1 MLTTEAEKHEGR
13 DQPLMSVALVVDDD
27 PADARHVGDVFAAA
41 GFKVLL
47 ASGPAE
53 ALALLQAGRRT
64 DLVVSDVVMPGY
76 DGPTLLQMLR
86 AGGCTATFIAMT
98 SDPTPAVRER
108 CKAAGAAVC
117 LHKPVNTEL
126 LVTTATQ
133 LLADGPRI
141 DPNEDPLDAELLDV
155 MRITY
160 LQLLP
165 QRAAAIRDTTDPTE
179 LAKVAHQLA
188 GASAQFGYPGLAFLC
203 RCLQR
208 SARTGQL
215 APELI
220 DAVLAAAAHAT
231 S

>member
-1 MLTTEAEKHEGR
+1 M
-13 DQPLMSVALVVDDD
+13 PVALVVDDD
-27 PADARHVGDVFAAA
+27 PADAEHVGAALAAA
-41 GFKVLL
+41 GFTVLL
-47 ASGPAE
+47 ATGPAE
-53 ALALLQAGRRT
+53 ALALQAGRRT

-86 AGGCTATFIAMT
+86 ACGCTATFIAMT
-98 SDPTPAVRER
+98 SDPAPAVRER

-133 LLADGPRI
+133 LLAVGPQVDG
-141 DPNEDPLDAELLDV
+141 DEDPLDAELLDI
-155 MRITY
+155 MRVTY

-165 QRAAAIRDTTDPTE
+165 ERAAAIRDTTDPTE
-179 LAKVAHQLA
+179 LAKAAHKLA
-188 GASAQFGYPGLAFLC
+188 GASAQFGYPGLASLC

-208 SARTGQL
+208 SARTGQV

-220 DAVLAAAAHAT
+220 DAVLAAAAHTT